1 MSEDA
6 IEVIAASNEHIEA
19 IAKIH
24 HMAFVRQSDSRQWIE
39 CNYRAFPRMM
49 LFCAVKADQVVG
61 YIMWNQKSGFRHEVV
76 LELEQL
82 AIDPDEQGK
91 GVGTRLIDLSLAL
104 VRDILAENGSR
115 VKHIVV
121 TTRAD
126 NQAQQLYKKTL
137 GAQVEMMI
145 PNLYSSDEV
154 YMIARN
160 VGG

>member
-24 HMAFVRQSDSRQWIE
+24 QMAFVRQSDSRQWIE

-49 LFCAVKADQVVG
+49 LFCAVKADRVVG
-61 YIMWNQKSGFRHEVV
+61 YIMWNQKSGFRQEVV

-82 AIDPDEQGK
+82 AVDPDEQGH
-91 GVGTRLIDLSLAL
+91 GVGTRLIDRSLAL

-126 NQAQQLYKKTL
+126 NQAQQLYKKIL
-137 GAQVEMMI
+137 GAQVEMTI
-145 PNLYSSDEV
+145 RNLYSSDEV

>member
-1 MSEDA
+1 MSEDT

-24 HMAFVRQSDSRQWIE
+24 QMAFVRQSDSRQWIE

-49 LFCAVKADQVVG
+49 LFCAVKAEQVVG
-61 YIMWNQKSGFRHEVV
+61 YIMWNQKSGFRQEVV

-82 AIDPDEQGK
+82 AVDPDEQGH
-91 GVGTRLIDLSLAL
+91 GVGTRLIDRSLAL
-104 VRDILAENGSR
+104 VSDLLAENGSR

-137 GAQVEMMI
+137 GAQVEMTI
-145 PNLYSSDEV
+145 RNLYSSDEV

>member
-1 MSEDA
+1 MSKDT

-24 HMAFVRQSDSRQWIE
+24 QMAFVRQSDSRQWIE

-49 LFCAVKADQVVG
+49 LFCAVKAEQVVG
-61 YIMWNQKSGFRHEVV
+61 YIMWNQKSGFRQEVV

-82 AIDPDEQGK
+82 AVDPNEQGH
-91 GVGTRLIDLSLAL
+91 GVGTRLIDRSLAL
-104 VRDILAENGSR
+104 VRNILAENGSR

>member
-24 HMAFVRQSDSRQWIE
+24 QMAFVRQSDSRQWIE

-49 LFCAVKADQVVG
+49 LFCAVKAEQVVG
-61 YIMWNQKSGFRHEVV
+61 YIMWNQKSGFRQEVV

-82 AIDPDEQGK
+82 AVDPNEQGH
-91 GVGTRLIDLSLAL
+91 GVGTRLIDRSLAL
-104 VRDILAENGSR
+104 VRNILAENGSR

-137 GAQVEMMI
+137 GAQVEMTI
-145 PNLYSSDEV
+145 RNLYSSDEV

>member
-1 MSEDA
+1 MSKDT

-24 HMAFVRQSDSRQWIE
+24 QMAFVRQSDSRQWIE

-49 LFCAVKADQVVG
+49 LFCAVKAEQVVG
-61 YIMWNQKSGFRHEVV
+61 YIMWNQKSGFRQEVV

-82 AIDPDEQGK
+82 AVDPNEQGH
-91 GVGTRLIDLSLAL
+91 GVGTRLIDRSLAL
-104 VRDILAENGSR
+104 VRNILAENGSR

-137 GAQVEMMI
+137 GAQVEMTI
-145 PNLYSSDEV
+145 RNLYSSDEV

>member
-1 MSEDA
+1 MSEDT

-24 HMAFVRQSDSRQWIE
+24 QMAFVRQSDSRQWIE

-49 LFCAVKADQVVG
+49 LFCAVKAEQVVG
-61 YIMWNQKSGFRHEVV
+61 YIMWNQKSGFRQEVV

-82 AIDPDEQGK
+82 AVDPDEQGH
-91 GVGTRLIDLSLAL
+91 GVGTRLIDRSLAL
-104 VRDILAENGSR
+104 VRNILAENGSR

-137 GAQVEMMI
+137 GAQVEMTI
-145 PNLYSSDEV
+145 RNLYSSDEV

>member
-1 MSEDA
+1 MSKDT

-24 HMAFVRQSDSRQWIE
+24 QMAFVRQSDSRQWIE

-49 LFCAVKADQVVG
+49 LFCAVKAEQVVG
-61 YIMWNQKSGFRHEVV
+61 YIMWNQKSGFRQEVV

-82 AIDPDEQGK
+82 AVDPNEQGH
-91 GVGTRLIDLSLAL
+91 GVGTRLIDRSLAL
-104 VRDILAENGSR
+104 VRDLLAENGSR

-137 GAQVEMMI
+137 GAQVEMTI
-145 PNLYSSDEV
+145 RNLYSSDEV

>member
-1 MSEDA
+1 MSKDT

-24 HMAFVRQSDSRQWIE
+24 QMAFVRQSDSRQWIE

-49 LFCAVKADQVVG
+49 LFCAVKAEQVVG
-61 YIMWNQKSGFRHEVV
+61 YIMWNQKSGFRQEVV

-82 AIDPDEQGK
+82 AVDPDEQGH
-91 GVGTRLIDLSLAL
+91 GVGTRLIDRSLAL
-104 VRDILAENGSR
+104 VRDLLAENGSR

-137 GAQVEMMI
+137 GAQVEMTI
-145 PNLYSSDEV
+145 RNLYSSDEV